1 MHVLD
6 ANELF
11 WITSYT
17 YDRIMEVWW
26 KQWPDAFALYFK
38 LMKQARIQQ
47 TNQTYS
53 LNSFLKDG
61 MWWWTDRLRNAKNI
75 LKNLWLVDDVNLQ
88 DEKWKIIAHYVRVN
102 YLIDEEKVRTSGM
115 TYNLSTC
122 WLWPQMDENHQWVPT
137 TCGWTATNA
146 LSTKYINAL
155 STQNKIHIP
164 FETFWKEFPHA
175 RKGKK
180 AESKKYYEQLDTNE
194 VMKQVQ
200 ILKRKIKAWL
210 QDWQYIPAC
219 ERWIRDFTPLNDDVV
234 KQDLVRICKRHLN
247 AEWDMKQRS
256 QELKQTFWD
265 EQINKIVKAIQ
276 QQNSPKNLFIK
287 P

>member
-1 MHVLD
+1 MPNVVLYNKKLTD
-6 ANELF
+6 KQKLLF
-11 WITSYT
+11 CAIS
-17 YDRIMEVWW
+17 
-26 KQWPDAFALYFK
+26 
-38 LMKQARIQQ
+38 
-47 TNQTYS
+47 
-53 LNSFLKDG
+53 
-61 MWWWTDRLRNAKNI
+61 
-75 LKNLWLVDDVNLQ
+75 NLCA
-88 DEKWKIIAHYVRVN
+88 EKGYCR
-102 YLIDEEKVRTSGM
+102 
-115 TYNLSTC
+115 
-122 WLWPQMDENHQWVPT
+122 
-137 TCGWTATNA
+137 ATNDYLWELLWA
-146 LSTKYINAL
+146 DKRTISRNMTPLLEEWFISIGEDEQWRRTITLDKNVKGGRQKCLGGVDKNVHPYIYMNN
-155 STQNKIHIP
+155 TIEYNNVP

-219 ERWIRDFTPLNDDVV
+219 ERWIRDFTSINDDVV
-234 KQDLVRICKRHLN
+234 KQDLVKICKRHLN

>member
-6 ANELF
+6 ANEIF
-11 WITSYT
+11 WMTFYT
-17 YDRIMEVWW
+17 YDRIMEAWG
-26 KQWPDAFALYFK
+26 KNWPDAVALYIR
-38 LMKQARIQQ
+38 LLKQSRIQE
-47 TNQTYS
+47 TNQTWS
-53 LNSFLKDG
+53 LNEFLQKS
-61 MWWWTDRLRNAKNI
+61 MWWWRDRLQDAKKVLNE
-75 LKNLWLVDDVNLQ
+75 LWLIDYLQ
-88 DEKWKIIAHYVRVN
+88 LKWEKWKFTTQLIRVN
-102 YLIDEEKVRTSGM
+102 YLIDEWKIRTNNI
-115 TYNLSTC
+115 TYEIQVDRL
-122 WLWPQMDENHQWVPT
+122 PAKPAAGE
-137 TCGWTATNA
+137 TATN
-146 LSTKYINAL
+146 TYIHNINAL
-155 STQNKIHIP
+155 STQNKIHVP

-200 ILKRKIKAWL
+200 ILKRQIRAWL
-210 QDWQYIPAC
+210 EDSKRIPAC
-219 ERWIRDFTPLNDDVV
+219 ERWIRDFTPLSEDVV
-234 KQDLVRICKRHLN
+234 KQKLVKICKRHLN